1 MAYLEIVRSGSMRIQ
16 PSSPAGFRGQGDR
29 HSQMEKAHLDGGPI
43 SVGRHVHN
51 LIVLNDQD
59 VSRHHCIIDQS
70 GSTFTVRDLASHNGT
85 RINGRL
91 LEEPVNLQDGDVI
104 AVGQTMIKFI
114 NRSLWTKL
122 VNNS

>member
-1 MAYLEIVRSGSMRIQ
+1 MAYLEIIRSGSMRIQ
-16 PSSPAGFRGQGDR
+16 PGSPAGFSGQGDH
-29 HSQMEKAHLDGGPI
+29 HSRMEKAKLDGGPI

-59 VSRHHCIIDQS
+59 VSRHHCIIDQA
-70 GSTFTVRDLASHNGT
+70 GSDFTVRDLESHNGT

-91 LEEPVNLQDGDVI
+91 LEEPTHLQDGDVI
-104 AVGQTMIKFI
+104 AIGQTMMKFI

-122 VNNS
+122 VNDR